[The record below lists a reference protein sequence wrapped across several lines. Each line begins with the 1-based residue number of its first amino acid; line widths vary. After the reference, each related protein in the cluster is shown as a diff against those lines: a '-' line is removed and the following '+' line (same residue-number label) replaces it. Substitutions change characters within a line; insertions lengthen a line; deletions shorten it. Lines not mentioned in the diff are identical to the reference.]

1 MELLDRLK
9 TAPYGAFAIDLEQN
23 IIFWNPRAER
33 ILGFE
38 PRQVLGRKCYEVLQG
53 LALEGAIPFCT
64 RDCPAIAAARAGH
77 IPAATQARMQCSSGE
92 RKQVTV
98 IPLIAHDDQDRTGPG
113 PHVPRNSRPGT
124 LPQQER
130 SPACHPPGTRGARP
144 AGTGDEAHGYCRQPL
159 HQRPYG
165 PKAYQQRRGE
175 TPFPRRNVR
184 GPGRPAATP
193 HLTAPDCPVRSPG
206 RRYRNLGIPLRCVQ

>member
-77 IPAATQARMQCSSGE
+77 IPAATQARMQCASGE

-98 IPLIAHDDQDRTGPG
+98 IPLIAHDDQDRTVLVHMFHETPVQGPCPSQG
-113 PHVPRNSRPGT
+113 EALPVTPREHEVLGLLARGMRPTDIG
-124 LPQQER
+124 
-130 SPACHPPGTRGARP
+130 
-144 AGTGDEAHGYCRQPL
+144 RQPL

-193 HLTAPDCPVRSPG
+193 HLTAQSD
-206 RRYRNLGIPLRCVQ
+206 PLDGDT

>member
-38 PRQVLGRKCYEVLQG
+38 PRQVLGRKCHEVLQG

-77 IPAATQARMQCSSGE
+77 IPAATQARMQCASGE
-92 RKQVTV
+92 RKQVTI
-98 IPLIAHDDQDRTGPG
+98 IPLIAHDDQDRTVLV
-113 PHVPRNSRPGT
+113 HMF
-124 LPQQER
+124 
-130 SPACHPPGTRGARP
+130 H
-144 AGTGDEAHGYCRQPL
+144 
-159 HQRPYG
+159 
-165 PKAYQQRRGE
+165 E
-175 TPFPRRNVR
+175 TPVQGPCPSQGEALAVSSLGPWLLDVR
-184 GPGRPAATP
+184 WVGSVAHCSTGSERA
-193 HLTAPDCPVRSPG
+193 
-206 RRYRNLGIPLRCVQ
+206 LG

>member
-77 IPAATQARMQCSSGE
+77 IPAATQARMQCASGE

-98 IPLIAHDDQDRTGPG
+98 IPLIAHDDQDRTVLV
-113 PHVPRNSRPGT
+113 HMF
-124 LPQQER
+124 
-130 SPACHPPGTRGARP
+130 H
-144 AGTGDEAHGYCRQPL
+144 
-159 HQRPYG
+159 
-165 PKAYQQRRGE
+165 E
-175 TPFPRRNVR
+175 TPAQGPCPSQGEALPVTPREHEVLGLLARGMRPTDIAASLSISVHTVR
-184 GPGRPAATP
+184 KHISNAGENLHSHGAMSAVLAAQRQ
-193 HLTAPDCPVRSPG
+193 HL
-206 RRYRNLGIPLRCVQ
+206 I